1 MTSSTAE
8 KPVGRTNGVLAIS
21 VGQQA
26 DKSDKGGKSSRGKPK
41 ISQDGLKVS
50 IRYLPPGL
58 KEFEC
63 TSILGDEWRVGGGKV
78 DWLCF
83 EPGKQARTYVRT
95 SSAVFL
101 AA

>member
-1 MTSSTAE
+1 MTSSTTE
-8 KPVGRTNGVLAIS
+8 KPAGRTNGVLPIS
-21 VGQQA
+21 VAQQA
-26 DKSDKGGKSSRGKPK
+26 DKPDKGGKSSRGKPK

-63 TSILGDEWRVGGGKV
+63 ISILGDDWRVGGGKV
-78 DWLCF
+78 DWLYF

-95 SSAVFL
+95 SSARL
-101 AA
+101 QAA